1 MSERNEPIP
10 LTKSGRPEPMPLS
23 QPASLRDE
31 WFNREVR
38 HSVPPDTGRLPPV
51 VLPSRGRAA
60 FAGIVVGAVAGAVGI
75 TVARVLAKR
84 DVSAAIA
91 QALTGGNLHG
101 VPKEGWTFGLAALF
115 GAVIALA
122 VALVTRHV
130 RRAVP
135 IAIFGAVFAP
145 VLWLGLHV
153 VALRHHAWLVTE
165 ALPIGP
171 MIIASALYGAL
182 LALIV
187 PIRGR

>member
-10 LTKSGRPEPMPLS
+10 LTKSGRPEAMPLS
-23 QPASLRDE
+23 KPASLRDE
-31 WFNREVR
+31 WFDREVR

-51 VLPSRGRAA
+51 VLPSRARAV
-60 FAGIVVGAVAGAVGI
+60 FAGIAVGAVAGAVAI

-84 DVSAAIA
+84 DVSDAIA
-91 QALTGGNLHG
+91 RAITGGNLHG
-101 VPKEGWTFGLAALF
+101 LPKEAWAFGLAAII
-115 GAVIALA
+115 GACIAVL

-130 RRAVP
+130 KRAIPV
-135 IAIFGAVFAP
+135 AIFGAVFAP
-145 VLWLGLHV
+145 VLWLGVHV

-171 MIIASALYGAL
+171 MIVGSALFGAL
-182 LALIV
+182 LCLIV